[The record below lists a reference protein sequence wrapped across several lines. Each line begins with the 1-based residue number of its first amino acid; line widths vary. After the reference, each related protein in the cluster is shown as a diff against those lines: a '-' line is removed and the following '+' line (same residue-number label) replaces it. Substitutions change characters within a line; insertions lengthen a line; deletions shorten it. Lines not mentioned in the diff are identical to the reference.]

1 MNTEDNNDFYD
12 DELSRSLISNDFE
25 EDTPRKK
32 KKSKKP
38 LVICLIILLI
48 AAVAGG
54 IAWYMVQRHKPVEAT
69 EEFLTGMQNMDF
81 TTMENLLQ
89 SHDLSALD
97 DADIRDSAYTDFFT
111 TVNKKMTYKITKN
124 KFDIQNGTAKVTVHM
139 KYIDGTNI
147 YAATIQ
153 EYTRKVAVAAY
164 AGKEMTQDDIQ
175 EMLATLLAENASTA
189 DEKYSE
195 IDITY
200 PLIKIGNDWKIVS
213 LDDTTVKVMC
223 ANFKSVKDEISSQLT
238 DDTTTDSSSTDAEST
253 GSDSTQAT
261 GASIDITTDKFSV
274 RFKQFAI
281 SNDYGGNPCLMIYYD
296 YTNSGDS
303 QSSAF
308 VDFTLQASQNGES
321 LEGTYPE
328 ANDDAVD
335 NYMNTIDPGKTVTV
349 CQVFLLK
356 DTTSDVTASDC
367 RIWGKNSVLCVK
379 RFWTGV
385 SGGNQKW
392 FPDQPKRKKS
402 EVFHEKFST
411 LYPASD

>member
-1 MNTEDNNDFYD
+1 MNTDNNDFYD
-12 DELSRSLISNDFE
+12 DDLSRSLINNDFE
-25 EDTPRKK
+25 DNSPRRK

-38 LVICLIILLI
+38 LIICLIILLI
-48 AAVAGG
+48 AAAAGG
-54 IAWYMVQRHKPVEAT
+54 VAWYLNERHKPAEAT
-69 EEFLTGMQNMDF
+69 EKFLTGMQNMDF

-111 TVNKKMTYKITKN
+111 TINKKMTYKITKN
-124 KFDIQNGTAKVTVHM
+124 KFDIQNGTAQVTVHL

-164 AGKEMTQDDIQ
+164 AGKTMTQDDIQ
-175 EMLATLLAENASTA
+175 EMLASLLAENASTA
-189 DEKYSE
+189 DEKYSD

-200 PLIKIGNDWKIVS
+200 PLIKIGDEWKIVS

-223 ANFKSVKDEISSQLT
+223 ANFKNVKDEISSQLN
-238 DDTTTDSSSTDAEST
+238 DDSSDSSSTDST
-253 GSDSTQAT
+253 EASDTADSTQTT
-261 GASIDITTDKFSV
+261 GSSIDITTDKFSV
-274 RFKQFAI
+274 RFKQFAV
-281 SNDYGGNPCLMIYYD
+281 SKDYGGNPCLMIYYD
-296 YTNSGDS
+296 YTNSGES

-328 ANDDAVD
+328 ANDTAVD

-349 CQVFLLK
+349 CQVYLLK
-356 DTTSDVTASDC
+356 DTTSDVTLQ
-367 RIWGKNSVLCVK
+367 GKETLN
-379 RFWTGV
+379 V
-385 SGGNQKW
+385 SGGQTTSQVLKL
-392 FPDQPKRKKS
+392 Q
-402 EVFHEKFST
+402 
-411 LYPASD
+411 

>member
-1 MNTEDNNDFYD
+1 MNTDNNDFYD
-12 DELSRSLISNDFE
+12 DDLSRSLISNDFDD
-25 EDTPRKK
+25 DTPRRR

-38 LVICLIILLI
+38 LVICLIILII
-48 AAVAGG
+48 AAAAG
-54 IAWYMVQRHKPVEAT
+54 ATVWYLNARHKPVEAT
-69 EEFLTGMQNMDF
+69 EKFLTGMQNMDF

-111 TVNKKMTYKITKN
+111 TINKKMTYKITKN
-124 KFDIQNGTAKVTVHM
+124 KFDIQNGTAKVTVHL

-175 EMLATLLAENASTA
+175 EMLASLLAENASTA
-189 DEKYSE
+189 DEKYSD

-200 PLIKIGNDWKIVS
+200 PLIKIGNNWKIVS
-213 LDDTTVKVMC
+213 LDDITVKVMC
-223 ANFKSVKDEISSQLT
+223 ANFKNVKDEISSQLN
-238 DDTTTDSSSTDAEST
+238 DESTDSSSDASADSQT
-253 GSDSTQAT
+253 ASDADSTQT
-261 GASIDITTDKFSV
+261 GGSSIDITTDKFSV
-274 RFKQFAI
+274 RFKQFAV

-328 ANDDAVD
+328 ANDTAVD
-335 NYMNTIDPGKTVTV
+335 NYMTTIDPGKTVTV

-356 DTTSDVTASDC
+356 DTTSDVTLQ
-367 RIWGKNSVLCVK
+367 GKETLN
-379 RFWTGV
+379 V
-385 SGGNQKW
+385 SGGQTTSQVLKL
-392 FPDQPKRKKS
+392 Q
-402 EVFHEKFST
+402 
-411 LYPASD
+411 

>member
-1 MNTEDNNDFYD
+1 MNTDNNDFYD
-12 DELSRSLISNDFE
+12 DDLSRSLISNDFDD
-25 EDTPRKK
+25 DTPRRR

-38 LVICLIILLI
+38 LVICLIILII
-48 AAVAGG
+48 AAAAGAT
-54 IAWYMVQRHKPVEAT
+54 AWYLNARHKPVEAT
-69 EEFLTGMQNMDF
+69 EKFLTGMQNMDF

-111 TVNKKMTYKITKN
+111 TINKKMTYKITKN
-124 KFDIQNGTAKVTVHM
+124 KFDIQNGTAKVTVHL

-175 EMLATLLAENASTA
+175 EMLASLLAENASTA
-189 DEKYSE
+189 DEKYSD

-200 PLIKIGNDWKIVS
+200 PLIKIGNNWKIVS

-223 ANFKSVKDEISSQLT
+223 ANFKNVKDEISSQLN
-238 DDTTTDSSSTDAEST
+238 DESTDSSSDASADSQT
-253 GSDSTQAT
+253 ASDADSTQT
-261 GASIDITTDKFSV
+261 GGSSIDITTDKFSV
-274 RFKQFAI
+274 RFKQFAV

-328 ANDDAVD
+328 ANDTAVD
-335 NYMNTIDPGKTVTV
+335 NYMTTIDPGKTVTV

-356 DTTSDVTASDC
+356 DTTSDVTLQ
-367 RIWGKNSVLCVK
+367 GKETLN
-379 RFWTGV
+379 V
-385 SGGNQKW
+385 SGGQTTSQVLKL
-392 FPDQPKRKKS
+392 Q
-402 EVFHEKFST
+402 
-411 LYPASD
+411 

>member
-321 LEGTYPE
+321 LEGTYP
-328 ANDDAVD
+328 
-335 NYMNTIDPGKTVTV
+335 
-349 CQVFLLK
+349 
-356 DTTSDVTASDC
+356 
-367 RIWGKNSVLCVK
+367 
-379 RFWTGV
+379 
-385 SGGNQKW
+385 
-392 FPDQPKRKKS
+392 
-402 EVFHEKFST
+402 
-411 LYPASD
+411 

>member
-25 EDTPRKK
+25 EDTPRRK

-38 LVICLIILLI
+38 LMICLIILLI

-54 IAWYMVQRHKPVEAT
+54 TAWYMVQRHKPVTAT

-175 EMLATLLAENASTA
+175 EMLASLLAENASTA

-200 PLIKIGNDWKIVS
+200 PLIKIGNDWKIVA

-238 DDTTTDSSSTDAEST
+238 DDSTADSSGTDAEST
-253 GSDSTQAT
+253 GAASDSTQAT

-328 ANDDAVD
+328 ANDDSVD

-356 DTTSDVTASDC
+356 DTTSDVTLQ
-367 RIWGKNSVLCVK
+367 GKETLN
-379 RFWTGV
+379 V
-385 SGGNQKW
+385 SGGQTTSQVLKL
-392 FPDQPKRKKS
+392 K
-402 EVFHEKFST
+402 
-411 LYPASD
+411 

>member
-1 MNTEDNNDFYD
+1 MNTDNNDFYD
-12 DELSRSLISNDFE
+12 DDLSRSLINNDFE
-25 EDTPRKK
+25 DNSPRRK

-38 LVICLIILLI
+38 LIICLVILLI

-54 IAWYMVQRHKPVEAT
+54 VAWYLNERHKPVEAT
-69 EEFLTGMQNMDF
+69 EKFLTGMQNMDF

-147 YAATIQ
+147 YEATIQ
-153 EYTRKVAVAAY
+153 EYTRKVAVATY
-164 AGKEMTQDDIQ
+164 AGKTMSQDDIQ
-175 EMLATLLAENASTA
+175 EMLASLLAENASTA
-189 DEKYSE
+189 DEKYSD

-200 PLIKIGNDWKIVS
+200 PLIKIGDEWKIVS

-223 ANFKSVKDEISSQLT
+223 ANFKNVKDEISSQLN
-238 DDTTTDSSSTDAEST
+238 DDSSDSSSDASADST
-253 GSDSTQAT
+253 EPSDTSDSAQTA
-261 GASIDITTDKFSV
+261 GSSIDITTDKFSV
-274 RFKQFAI
+274 RFKQFAV
-281 SNDYGGNPCLMIYYD
+281 SKDYGGNPCLMIYYD

-328 ANDDAVD
+328 ANDTAVD

-356 DTTSDVTASDC
+356 DTTSDVTLQ
-367 RIWGKNSVLCVK
+367 GKETLN
-379 RFWTGV
+379 V
-385 SGGNQKW
+385 SGGQTTSQVLKL
-392 FPDQPKRKKS
+392 Q
-402 EVFHEKFST
+402 
-411 LYPASD
+411 

>member
-1 MNTEDNNDFYD
+1 MNTDNNNFYD
-12 DELSRSLISNDFE
+12 DDLSRSLISNDFDD
-25 EDTPRKK
+25 DTPRRR

-38 LVICLIILLI
+38 LVICLIILII
-48 AAVAGG
+48 AAAAGAT
-54 IAWYMVQRHKPVEAT
+54 AWYLNARHKPVEAT
-69 EEFLTGMQNMDF
+69 EKFLTGMQNMDF

-111 TVNKKMTYKITKN
+111 TINKKMTYKITKN
-124 KFDIQNGTAKVTVHM
+124 KFDIQNGTAKVTVHL

-175 EMLATLLAENASTA
+175 EMLASLLAENASTA
-189 DEKYSE
+189 DEKYSD

-200 PLIKIGNDWKIVS
+200 PLIKIGNNWKIVS

-223 ANFKSVKDEISSQLT
+223 ANFKNVKDEISSQLN
-238 DDTTTDSSSTDAEST
+238 DESTDSSSDASADSQT
-253 GSDSTQAT
+253 ASDADSTQT
-261 GASIDITTDKFSV
+261 GGSSIDITTDKFSV
-274 RFKQFAI
+274 RFKQFAV

-328 ANDDAVD
+328 ANDTAVD
-335 NYMNTIDPGKTVTV
+335 NYMTTIDPGKTVTV

-356 DTTSDVTASDC
+356 DTTSDVTLQ
-367 RIWGKNSVLCVK
+367 GKETLN
-379 RFWTGV
+379 V
-385 SGGNQKW
+385 SGGQTTSQVLKL
-392 FPDQPKRKKS
+392 Q
-402 EVFHEKFST
+402 
-411 LYPASD
+411 

>member
-1 MNTEDNNDFYD
+1 MNTDNNDFYD
-12 DELSRSLISNDFE
+12 DDLSRSLISNDFDD
-25 EDTPRKK
+25 DTPRRR

-38 LVICLIILLI
+38 LVICLIILII
-48 AAVAGG
+48 AAAAGAT
-54 IAWYMVQRHKPVEAT
+54 AWYLNARHKPVEAT
-69 EEFLTGMQNMDF
+69 EKFLTGMQNMDF

-97 DADIRDSAYTDFFT
+97 NADIRDSAYTDFFT
-111 TVNKKMTYKITKN
+111 TINKKMTYKITKN
-124 KFDIQNGTAKVTVHM
+124 KFDIQNGTAKVTVHL

-164 AGKEMTQDDIQ
+164 AGREMTQDDIQ
-175 EMLATLLAENASTA
+175 EMLASLLAENASTA
-189 DEKYSE
+189 DEKYSD

-200 PLIKIGNDWKIVS
+200 PLIKIGNNWKIVS

-223 ANFKSVKDEISSQLT
+223 ANFKNVKDEISSQLN
-238 DDTTTDSSSTDAEST
+238 DESTDSSSDASADSQT
-253 GSDSTQAT
+253 ASDADSTQT
-261 GASIDITTDKFSV
+261 GGSSIDITTDKFSV
-274 RFKQFAI
+274 RFKQFAV

-328 ANDDAVD
+328 ANDTAVD
-335 NYMNTIDPGKTVTV
+335 NYMTTIDPGKTVTV

-356 DTTSDVTASDC
+356 DTTSDVTLQ
-367 RIWGKNSVLCVK
+367 GKETLN
-379 RFWTGV
+379 V
-385 SGGNQKW
+385 SGGQTTSQVLKL
-392 FPDQPKRKKS
+392 Q
-402 EVFHEKFST
+402 
-411 LYPASD
+411 

>member
-25 EDTPRKK
+25 DDAPRRK

-38 LVICLIILLI
+38 LVICLVILLI

-54 IAWYMVQRHKPVEAT
+54 IAWYMVQRHKPVETT

-97 DADIRDSAYTDFFT
+97 DADIRNSAYTDFFT

-164 AGKEMTQDDIQ
+164 AGQEMTQDDIQ
-175 EMLATLLAENASTA
+175 EMLASLLAENASTA

-200 PLIKIGNDWKIVS
+200 PLIKIGDDWKIVS
-213 LDDTTVKVMC
+213 LDDTTIKVMC

-238 DDTTTDSSSTDAEST
+238 DDSTDNSSDTAADASGTSDQGADSSQDTSS
-253 GSDSTQAT
+253 
-261 GASIDITTDKFSV
+261 SIDVTTDKFSV

-328 ANDDAVD
+328 SNDDAVD

-356 DTTSDVTASDC
+356 DTTSDVTLQ
-367 RIWGKNSVLCVK
+367 GKETLN
-379 RFWTGV
+379 V
-385 SGGNQKW
+385 SGGQTTSQVLKL
-392 FPDQPKRKKS
+392 K
-402 EVFHEKFST
+402 
-411 LYPASD
+411 

>member
-1 MNTEDNNDFYD
+1 MNTDNNDFYD
-12 DELSRSLISNDFE
+12 DDLSRSLINNDFE
-25 EDTPRKK
+25 DNSPRRK

-38 LVICLIILLI
+38 LIICLVILLI

-54 IAWYMVQRHKPVEAT
+54 VAWYLNERHKPVEAT
-69 EEFLTGMQNMDF
+69 EKFLTGMQNMDF

-153 EYTRKVAVAAY
+153 EYTRKVAVATY
-164 AGKEMTQDDIQ
+164 AGKTMSQDDIQ
-175 EMLATLLAENASTA
+175 EMLASLLAENASTA
-189 DEKYSE
+189 DEKYSD

-200 PLIKIGNDWKIVS
+200 PLIKIGDEWKIVS

-223 ANFKSVKDEISSQLT
+223 ANFKNVKDEISSQLN
-238 DDTTTDSSSTDAEST
+238 DDSSDSSSDASADST
-253 GSDSTQAT
+253 EPSDTSDSAQTA
-261 GASIDITTDKFSV
+261 GSSIDITTDKFSV
-274 RFKQFAI
+274 RFKQFAV
-281 SNDYGGNPCLMIYYD
+281 SKDYGGNPCLMIYYD

-328 ANDDAVD
+328 ANDTAVD
-335 NYMNTIDPGKTVTV
+335 NYMNTIDPGKKVTV

-356 DTTSDVTASDC
+356 DTTSDVTLQ
-367 RIWGKNSVLCVK
+367 GKETLN
-379 RFWTGV
+379 V
-385 SGGNQKW
+385 SGGQTTSQVLKL
-392 FPDQPKRKKS
+392 Q
-402 EVFHEKFST
+402 
-411 LYPASD
+411 

>member
-1 MNTEDNNDFYD
+1 MNTDNNDFYD
-12 DELSRSLISNDFE
+12 DDLSRSLINNDFE
-25 EDTPRKK
+25 DNSPSRK

-38 LVICLIILLI
+38 LIICLIILLI
-48 AAVAGG
+48 AAAAGG
-54 IAWYMVQRHKPVEAT
+54 VAWYLNERHKPAEAT
-69 EEFLTGMQNMDF
+69 EKFLTGMQNMDF

-111 TVNKKMTYKITKN
+111 TINKKMTYKITKN
-124 KFDIQNGTAKVTVHM
+124 KFDIQNGTAQVTVHL

-164 AGKEMTQDDIQ
+164 AGKTMTQDDIQ
-175 EMLATLLAENASTA
+175 EMLASLLAENASTA
-189 DEKYSE
+189 DEKYSD

-200 PLIKIGNDWKIVS
+200 PLIKIGDEWKIVS

-223 ANFKSVKDEISSQLT
+223 ANFKNVKDEISSQLN
-238 DDTTTDSSSTDAEST
+238 DDSSDSSSTDST
-253 GSDSTQAT
+253 EASDTADSTQST
-261 GASIDITTDKFSV
+261 GPSIDITTDKFSV
-274 RFKQFAI
+274 RFKQFAV
-281 SNDYGGNPCLMIYYD
+281 SKDYGGNPCLMIYYD
-296 YTNSGDS
+296 YTNSGES

-328 ANDDAVD
+328 ANDTAVD

-349 CQVFLLK
+349 CQVYLLK
-356 DTTSDVTASDC
+356 DTTSDVTLQ
-367 RIWGKNSVLCVK
+367 GKETLN
-379 RFWTGV
+379 V
-385 SGGNQKW
+385 SGGQTTSQVLKL
-392 FPDQPKRKKS
+392 Q
-402 EVFHEKFST
+402 
-411 LYPASD
+411 

>member
-1 MNTEDNNDFYD
+1 MNTDNNDFYD
-12 DELSRSLISNDFE
+12 DDLSRSLINNDFE
-25 EDTPRKK
+25 DNSPRRK

-38 LVICLIILLI
+38 LIICLVILLI

-54 IAWYMVQRHKPVEAT
+54 VAWYLNERHKPVEAT
-69 EEFLTGMQNMDF
+69 EKFLTGMQNMDF

-153 EYTRKVAVAAY
+153 EYTRKVAVATY
-164 AGKEMTQDDIQ
+164 AGKTMSQDDIQ
-175 EMLATLLAENASTA
+175 EMLASLLAENASTA
-189 DEKYSE
+189 DEKYSD

-200 PLIKIGNDWKIVS
+200 PLIKIGDEWKIVS

-223 ANFKSVKDEISSQLT
+223 ANFKNVKDEISSQLN
-238 DDTTTDSSSTDAEST
+238 DDSSDSNSDASADSTEPSDT
-253 GSDSTQAT
+253 SDSAQTA
-261 GASIDITTDKFSV
+261 GSSIDITTDKFSV
-274 RFKQFAI
+274 RFKQFAV
-281 SNDYGGNPCLMIYYD
+281 SKDYGGNPCLMIYYD

-328 ANDDAVD
+328 ANDTAVD

-356 DTTSDVTASDC
+356 DTTSDVTLQ
-367 RIWGKNSVLCVK
+367 GKETLN
-379 RFWTGV
+379 V
-385 SGGNQKW
+385 SGGQTTSQVLKL
-392 FPDQPKRKKS
+392 Q
-402 EVFHEKFST
+402 
-411 LYPASD
+411 

>member
-1 MNTEDNNDFYD
+1 MNTDNNDFYD
-12 DELSRSLISNDFE
+12 DDLSRSLISNDFDD
-25 EDTPRKK
+25 DTPRRR

-38 LVICLIILLI
+38 LVICLIILII
-48 AAVAGG
+48 AAAAG
-54 IAWYMVQRHKPVEAT
+54 ATTWYLNARHKPVEAT
-69 EEFLTGMQNMDF
+69 EKFLTGMQNMDF

-111 TVNKKMTYKITKN
+111 TINKKMTYKITKN
-124 KFDIQNGTAKVTVHM
+124 KFDIQNGTAKVTVHL

-175 EMLATLLAENASTA
+175 EMLASLLAENASTA
-189 DEKYSE
+189 DEKYSD

-200 PLIKIGNDWKIVS
+200 PLIKIGNNWKIVS

-223 ANFKSVKDEISSQLT
+223 ANFKNVKDEISSQLN
-238 DDTTTDSSSTDAEST
+238 DESTDSSSDASADSQT
-253 GSDSTQAT
+253 ASDADSTQT
-261 GASIDITTDKFSV
+261 GGSSIDITTDKFSV
-274 RFKQFAI
+274 RFKQFAV

-328 ANDDAVD
+328 ANDTAVD
-335 NYMNTIDPGKTVTV
+335 NYMTTIDPGKTVTV

-356 DTTSDVTASDC
+356 DTTSDVTLQ
-367 RIWGKNSVLCVK
+367 GKETLN
-379 RFWTGV
+379 V
-385 SGGNQKW
+385 SGGQTTSQVLKL
-392 FPDQPKRKKS
+392 Q
-402 EVFHEKFST
+402 
-411 LYPASD
+411 

>member
-1 MNTEDNNDFYD
+1 MNTDNNDFYD
-12 DELSRSLISNDFE
+12 DDLSRSLINNDFE
-25 EDTPRKK
+25 DNSPRRK

-38 LVICLIILLI
+38 LIICLVILLI

-54 IAWYMVQRHKPVEAT
+54 VAWYLNERHKPVEAT
-69 EEFLTGMQNMDF
+69 EKFLTGMQNMDF

-111 TVNKKMTYKITKN
+111 TINKKMTYKITKN

-164 AGKEMTQDDIQ
+164 AGKTMTQDDIQ
-175 EMLATLLAENASTA
+175 EMLASLLTENASTA
-189 DEKYSE
+189 DEKYSD

-200 PLIKIGNDWKIVS
+200 PLIKIGDEWKIVS

-223 ANFKSVKDEISSQLT
+223 ANFKNVKDEISSQLN
-238 DDTTTDSSSTDAEST
+238 DDSSDSSSDASADST
-253 GSDSTQAT
+253 EPSDTSDSAQTA
-261 GASIDITTDKFSV
+261 GSSIDITTDKFSV
-274 RFKQFAI
+274 RFKQFAV
-281 SNDYGGNPCLMIYYD
+281 SKDYGGNSCLMIYYD

-328 ANDDAVD
+328 ANDTAVD

-356 DTTSDVTASDC
+356 DTTSDVTLQ
-367 RIWGKNSVLCVK
+367 GQETLN
-379 RFWTGV
+379 V
-385 SGGNQKW
+385 SGGQTTSQVLKL
-392 FPDQPKRKKS
+392 Q
-402 EVFHEKFST
+402 
-411 LYPASD
+411 

>member
-1 MNTEDNNDFYD
+1 MNTDNNDFYD
-12 DELSRSLISNDFE
+12 DDLSRSLINNDFE
-25 EDTPRKK
+25 DNSPRRK

-38 LVICLIILLI
+38 LIICLVILLI

-54 IAWYMVQRHKPVEAT
+54 VAWYLNERHKPVEAT

-124 KFDIQNGTAKVTVHM
+124 KFDIQNGTAKITVHM

-153 EYTRKVAVAAY
+153 EYTRKVAVATY
-164 AGKEMTQDDIQ
+164 AGMTMTQDDIQ
-175 EMLATLLAENASTA
+175 EMLASLLAENASTA
-189 DEKYSE
+189 DEKYSD

-200 PLIKIGNDWKIVS
+200 PLIKIGDEWKIVS

-223 ANFKSVKDEISSQLT
+223 ANFKNVKDEISSQLNN
-238 DDTTTDSSSTDAEST
+238 DSSDSSSDASA
-253 GSDSTQAT
+253 DSTESSDTADSAQTA
-261 GASIDITTDKFSV
+261 GSSIDITTDKFSV
-274 RFKQFAI
+274 RFKQFAV
-281 SNDYGGNPCLMIYYD
+281 SKDYGGNPCLMIYYD
-296 YTNSGDS
+296 YTNSGES

-328 ANDDAVD
+328 ANDTAVD

-356 DTTSDVTASDC
+356 DTTSDVTLQ
-367 RIWGKNSVLCVK
+367 GKETLN
-379 RFWTGV
+379 V
-385 SGGNQKW
+385 SGGQTTSQVLKL
-392 FPDQPKRKKS
+392 Q
-402 EVFHEKFST
+402 
-411 LYPASD
+411 

>member
-1 MNTEDNNDFYD
+1 MNTDNNDFYD
-12 DELSRSLISNDFE
+12 DDLSRSLINNDFE
-25 EDTPRKK
+25 DNSPRRKR
-32 KKSKKP
+32 KSKKP
-38 LVICLIILLI
+38 LIICLVILLI

-54 IAWYMVQRHKPVEAT
+54 VAWYLNERHKPVKAT
-69 EEFLTGMQNMDF
+69 EKFLTGMQNMDF

-153 EYTRKVAVAAY
+153 EYTRKVAVATY
-164 AGKEMTQDDIQ
+164 AGKTMSQDDIQ
-175 EMLATLLAENASTA
+175 EMLASLLAENASTA
-189 DEKYSE
+189 DEKYSD

-200 PLIKIGNDWKIVS
+200 PLIKIGDEWKIVS

-223 ANFKSVKDEISSQLT
+223 ANFKNVKDEISSQLN
-238 DDTTTDSSSTDAEST
+238 DDSSDSSSDASTDST
-253 GSDSTQAT
+253 EPSDTSDSAQTA
-261 GASIDITTDKFSV
+261 GSSIDITTDKFSV
-274 RFKQFAI
+274 RFKQFAV
-281 SNDYGGNPCLMIYYD
+281 SKDYGGNPCLMIYYD

-303 QSSAF
+303 QSSSF

-328 ANDDAVD
+328 ANDTAVD

-356 DTTSDVTASDC
+356 DTTSDVTLQ
-367 RIWGKNSVLCVK
+367 GKETLN
-379 RFWTGV
+379 V
-385 SGGNQKW
+385 SGGQTTSQVLKL
-392 FPDQPKRKKS
+392 Q
-402 EVFHEKFST
+402 
-411 LYPASD
+411 

>member
-1 MNTEDNNDFYD
+1 MNTDNNDFYD
-12 DELSRSLISNDFE
+12 DDLSRSLINNDFE
-25 EDTPRKK
+25 DNSPRRK

-38 LVICLIILLI
+38 LIICLIILLI
-48 AAVAGG
+48 AATAGG
-54 IAWYMVQRHKPVEAT
+54 VAWYLNERHKPVEAT
-69 EEFLTGMQNMDF
+69 EKFLTGMQNMDF

-111 TVNKKMTYKITKN
+111 TINKKMTYKITKN
-124 KFDIQNGTAKVTVHM
+124 KFDIQNGTANVTVHM

-164 AGKEMTQDDIQ
+164 AGKTMTQDDIQ
-175 EMLATLLAENASTA
+175 EMLASLLTENASTA
-189 DEKYSE
+189 DEKYSD

-200 PLIKIGNDWKIVS
+200 PLIKIGDEWKIVS

-223 ANFKSVKDEISSQLT
+223 ANFKNVKDEISSQLN
-238 DDTTTDSSSTDAEST
+238 DDSSDSSSDASADST
-253 GSDSTQAT
+253 EPSDTSDSAQTA
-261 GASIDITTDKFSV
+261 GSSIDITTDKFSV
-274 RFKQFAI
+274 RFKQFAV
-281 SNDYGGNPCLMIYYD
+281 SKDYGGNSCLMIYYD

-328 ANDDAVD
+328 ANDTAVY

-356 DTTSDVTASDC
+356 DTTSDVTLQ
-367 RIWGKNSVLCVK
+367 GKETLN
-379 RFWTGV
+379 V
-385 SGGNQKW
+385 SGGQTTSQVLKL
-392 FPDQPKRKKS
+392 Q
-402 EVFHEKFST
+402 
-411 LYPASD
+411 

>member
-25 EDTPRKK
+25 GDTPHRK

-48 AAVAGG
+48 AAAAGG
-54 IAWYMVQRHKPVEAT
+54 TAWYMMQRHKPVEAT
-69 EEFLTGMQNMDF
+69 EKFLTGMQNMDF

-124 KFDIQNGTAKVTVHM
+124 KFDIQNGTARITVHM

-175 EMLATLLAENASTA
+175 EMLAALLAENASTA

-200 PLIKIGNDWKIVS
+200 PLIKIGSDWKIVS
-213 LDDTTVKVMC
+213 LDDTT
-223 ANFKSVKDEISSQLT
+223 
-238 DDTTTDSSSTDAEST
+238 DSSSAAAEDSST
-253 GSDSTQAT
+253 PGSTASAEGTS
-261 GASIDITTDKFSV
+261 ASIDITTDKFSV

-281 SNDYGGNPCLMIYYD
+281 SKDYGGNPCLMIYYD

-308 VDFTLQASQNGES
+308 VDFTLQASQNGEV

-328 ANDDAVD
+328 ASDDAVD
-335 NYMNTIDPGKTVTV
+335 NYMSTIDPGKTVTV

-356 DTTSDVTASDC
+356 DTTSDVTLQ
-367 RIWGKNSVLCVK
+367 GKETLN
-379 RFWTGV
+379 V
-385 SGGNQKW
+385 SGGQTTSQILKL
-392 FPDQPKRKKS
+392 K
-402 EVFHEKFST
+402 
-411 LYPASD
+411 

>member
-1 MNTEDNNDFYD
+1 MNTDNNDFYD
-12 DELSRSLISNDFE
+12 DDLSRSLINNDFE
-25 EDTPRKK
+25 DNSPRRK

-38 LVICLIILLI
+38 LIICLVILLI

-54 IAWYMVQRHKPVEAT
+54 VAWYLNESHKPVEAT
-69 EEFLTGMQNMDF
+69 EKFLTGMQNMDF

-111 TVNKKMTYKITKN
+111 TINKKMTYKITKN
-124 KFDIQNGTAKVTVHM
+124 KFDIQNGTAQVTVHL

-164 AGKEMTQDDIQ
+164 AGKTMTQDDIQ
-175 EMLATLLAENASTA
+175 EMLASLLTENASTA
-189 DEKYSE
+189 DEKYSD

-200 PLIKIGNDWKIVS
+200 PLIKIGDEWKIVS

-223 ANFKSVKDEISSQLT
+223 ANFKNVKDEISSQLN
-238 DDTTTDSSSTDAEST
+238 DDSSDSSSDASADST
-253 GSDSTQAT
+253 EPSDTSDSAQTA
-261 GASIDITTDKFSV
+261 GSSIDITTDKFSV
-274 RFKQFAI
+274 RFKQFAV
-281 SNDYGGNPCLMIYYD
+281 SKDYGGNSCLMIYYD

-328 ANDDAVD
+328 ANDTAVD

-356 DTTSDVTASDC
+356 DTTSDVTLQ
-367 RIWGKNSVLCVK
+367 GKETLN
-379 RFWTGV
+379 V
-385 SGGNQKW
+385 SGGQTTSQVLKL
-392 FPDQPKRKKS
+392 Q
-402 EVFHEKFST
+402 
-411 LYPASD
+411 

>member
-25 EDTPRKK
+25 DDAPRKK

-38 LVICLIILLI
+38 LVICLVILLI
-48 AAVAGG
+48 AAIAGG
-54 IAWYMVQRHKPVEAT
+54 IAWYMVQRHKPVETT

-97 DADIRDSAYTDFFT
+97 DADIRNSAYTDFFT

-164 AGKEMTQDDIQ
+164 AGQEMTQDDIQ
-175 EMLATLLAENASTA
+175 EMLASLLAENASTA

-200 PLIKIGNDWKIVS
+200 PLIKIGDDWKIVS

-238 DDTTTDSSSTDAEST
+238 DDSTDSSSDTAADASGT
-253 GSDSTQAT
+253 SDQ
-261 GASIDITTDKFSV
+261 GADSSQDTSSSIDITTDKFSV

-328 ANDDAVD
+328 SNDDAVD

-356 DTTSDVTASDC
+356 DTTRDVTLQ
-367 RIWGKNSVLCVK
+367 GKETLN
-379 RFWTGV
+379 V
-385 SGGNQKW
+385 SGGQTTSQVLKL
-392 FPDQPKRKKS
+392 K
-402 EVFHEKFST
+402 
-411 LYPASD
+411 

>member
-1 MNTEDNNDFYD
+1 MNTDNNDFYD
-12 DELSRSLISNDFE
+12 DDLSRSLINNDFE
-25 EDTPRKK
+25 DNSPRRK

-38 LVICLIILLI
+38 LIICLVILLI

-54 IAWYMVQRHKPVEAT
+54 VAWYLNERHKPVEAT
-69 EEFLTGMQNMDF
+69 EKFLTGMQNMDF

-111 TVNKKMTYKITKN
+111 TINKKMTYKITKN
-124 KFDIQNGTAKVTVHM
+124 KFDIQNGTAQVTVHL

-164 AGKEMTQDDIQ
+164 AGKTMTQDDIQ
-175 EMLATLLAENASTA
+175 EMLASLLTENASTA
-189 DEKYSE
+189 DEKYSD

-200 PLIKIGNDWKIVS
+200 PLIKIGDEWKIVS

-223 ANFKSVKDEISSQLT
+223 ANFKNVKDEISSQLN
-238 DDTTTDSSSTDAEST
+238 DDSSDSSSDASADST
-253 GSDSTQAT
+253 EPSDTSDSAQTA
-261 GASIDITTDKFSV
+261 GSSIDITTDKFSV
-274 RFKQFAI
+274 RFKQFAV
-281 SNDYGGNPCLMIYYD
+281 SKDYGGNSCLMIYYD

-356 DTTSDVTASDC
+356 DTTSDVTLQ
-367 RIWGKNSVLCVK
+367 GKETLN
-379 RFWTGV
+379 V
-385 SGGNQKW
+385 SGGQTTSQILKL
-392 FPDQPKRKKS
+392 K
-402 EVFHEKFST
+402 
-411 LYPASD
+411 

>member
-1 MNTEDNNDFYD
+1 MNTDNNDFYD
-12 DELSRSLISNDFE
+12 DDLSRSLINNDFE
-25 EDTPRKK
+25 DNSPRRK

-38 LVICLIILLI
+38 LIICLIILLI
-48 AAVAGG
+48 AAAAGG
-54 IAWYMVQRHKPVEAT
+54 VAWYLNERHKPAEAT
-69 EEFLTGMQNMDF
+69 ANFLTGMQNMDF

-111 TVNKKMTYKITKN
+111 TINKKMTYKITKN
-124 KFDIQNGTAKVTVHM
+124 KFDIQNGTAQVTVHL

-164 AGKEMTQDDIQ
+164 AGKTMTQDDIQ
-175 EMLATLLAENASTA
+175 EMLASLLAENASTA
-189 DEKYSE
+189 DEKYSD

-200 PLIKIGNDWKIVS
+200 PLIKIGDEWKIVS

-223 ANFKSVKDEISSQLT
+223 ANFKNVKDEISSQLN
-238 DDTTTDSSSTDAEST
+238 DDSSDASTDSTESSDTA
-253 GSDSTQAT
+253 DSTQTT
-261 GASIDITTDKFSV
+261 GSSIDITTDKFSV
-274 RFKQFAI
+274 RFKQFAV
-281 SNDYGGNPCLMIYYD
+281 SKDYGGNSCLMIYYD

-328 ANDDAVD
+328 ANDTAVD

-356 DTTSDVTASDC
+356 DTTSDVTLQ
-367 RIWGKNSVLCVK
+367 GKETLN
-379 RFWTGV
+379 V
-385 SGGNQKW
+385 SGGQTTSQVLKL
-392 FPDQPKRKKS
+392 Q
-402 EVFHEKFST
+402 
-411 LYPASD
+411 

>member
-1 MNTEDNNDFYD
+1 MNTDNNDFYD
-12 DELSRSLISNDFE
+12 DDLSRSLINNDFE
-25 EDTPRKK
+25 DTSPRRK

-38 LVICLIILLI
+38 LIICLVILLI

-54 IAWYMVQRHKPVEAT
+54 VAWYLNERHKPVEAT
-69 EEFLTGMQNMDF
+69 EKFLTGMQNMDF

-111 TVNKKMTYKITKN
+111 TINKKMTYKITKN

-164 AGKEMTQDDIQ
+164 AGKTMTQDDIQ
-175 EMLATLLAENASTA
+175 EMLASLLTENASTA
-189 DEKYSE
+189 DEKYSD

-200 PLIKIGNDWKIVS
+200 PLIKIGDEWKIVS

-223 ANFKSVKDEISSQLT
+223 ANFKNVKDEISSQLN
-238 DDTTTDSSSTDAEST
+238 DDSSDSSSDASADST
-253 GSDSTQAT
+253 EPSDTSDSAQTA
-261 GASIDITTDKFSV
+261 GSSIDITTDKFSV
-274 RFKQFAI
+274 RFKQFAV
-281 SNDYGGNPCLMIYYD
+281 SKDYGGNSCLMIYYD

-328 ANDDAVD
+328 ANDTAVD

-356 DTTSDVTASDC
+356 DTTSDVTLQ
-367 RIWGKNSVLCVK
+367 GKETLN
-379 RFWTGV
+379 V
-385 SGGNQKW
+385 SGGQTTSQVLKL
-392 FPDQPKRKKS
+392 Q
-402 EVFHEKFST
+402 
-411 LYPASD
+411 

>member
-1 MNTEDNNDFYD
+1 MNTDNNDFYD
-12 DELSRSLISNDFE
+12 DDLSRSLINNDFE
-25 EDTPRKK
+25 DNSPRRK

-38 LVICLIILLI
+38 LIICLVILLI

-54 IAWYMVQRHKPVEAT
+54 VAWYLNERHKPVEAT
-69 EEFLTGMQNMDF
+69 EKFLTGMQNMDF

-124 KFDIQNGTAKVTVHM
+124 KFDIQNGTAKITVHM

-153 EYTRKVAVAAY
+153 EYTRKVAVATY
-164 AGKEMTQDDIQ
+164 AGKTMTQDDIQ
-175 EMLATLLAENASTA
+175 EMLASLLAENASTA
-189 DEKYSE
+189 DEKYSD

-200 PLIKIGNDWKIVS
+200 PLIKIGDEWKIVS

-223 ANFKSVKDEISSQLT
+223 ANFKNVKDEISSQLNN
-238 DDTTTDSSSTDAEST
+238 DSSDSSSDASA
-253 GSDSTQAT
+253 DSTESSDTADSAQTA
-261 GASIDITTDKFSV
+261 GSSIDITTDKFSV
-274 RFKQFAI
+274 RFKQFAV
-281 SNDYGGNPCLMIYYD
+281 SKDYGGNPCLMIYYD
-296 YTNSGDS
+296 YTNSGES

-328 ANDDAVD
+328 ANDTAVD

-356 DTTSDVTASDC
+356 DTTSDVTLQ
-367 RIWGKNSVLCVK
+367 GKETLN
-379 RFWTGV
+379 V
-385 SGGNQKW
+385 SGGQTTSQVLKL
-392 FPDQPKRKKS
+392 Q
-402 EVFHEKFST
+402 
-411 LYPASD
+411 

>member
-1 MNTEDNNDFYD
+1 MNTDNNDFYD
-12 DELSRSLISNDFE
+12 DDLSRSLINNDFE
-25 EDTPRKK
+25 DNSPRRK

-38 LVICLIILLI
+38 LIICLVILLI

-54 IAWYMVQRHKPVEAT
+54 VAWYLNERHKPVEAT
-69 EEFLTGMQNMDF
+69 EKFLTGMQNMDF

-111 TVNKKMTYKITKN
+111 TINKKMTYKITKN

-164 AGKEMTQDDIQ
+164 AGKTMTQDDIQ
-175 EMLATLLAENASTA
+175 EMLASLLAENASTA
-189 DEKYSE
+189 DEKYSD

-200 PLIKIGNDWKIVS
+200 PLIKIGDEWKIVS

-223 ANFKSVKDEISSQLT
+223 ANFKNVKDEISSQLN
-238 DDTTTDSSSTDAEST
+238 DDSSDSSSDASTDST
-253 GSDSTQAT
+253 EPSDTSDSAQTA
-261 GASIDITTDKFSV
+261 GSSIDITTDKFSV
-274 RFKQFAI
+274 RFKQFAV
-281 SNDYGGNPCLMIYYD
+281 SKDYGGNPCLMIYYD

-328 ANDDAVD
+328 ANDTAVD

-356 DTTSDVTASDC
+356 DTTSDVTLQ
-367 RIWGKNSVLCVK
+367 GKETLN
-379 RFWTGV
+379 V
-385 SGGNQKW
+385 SGGQTTSQVLKL
-392 FPDQPKRKKS
+392 Q
-402 EVFHEKFST
+402 
-411 LYPASD
+411 

>member
-1 MNTEDNNDFYD
+1 
-12 DELSRSLISNDFE
+12 
-25 EDTPRKK
+25 
-32 KKSKKP
+32 
-38 LVICLIILLI
+38 
-48 AAVAGG
+48 
-54 IAWYMVQRHKPVEAT
+54 
-69 EEFLTGMQNMDF
+69 
-81 TTMENLLQ
+81 
-89 SHDLSALD
+89 
-97 DADIRDSAYTDFFT
+97 
-111 TVNKKMTYKITKN
+111 MTYKITKN
-124 KFDIQNGTAKVTVHM
+124 KFDIQNGTARITVHM

-175 EMLATLLAENASTA
+175 EMLAALLAENASTA

-200 PLIKIGNDWKIVS
+200 PLIKIGSDWKIVS

-238 DDTTTDSSSTDAEST
+238 DDSTDSSSAAAEDSST
-253 GSDSTQAT
+253 PGNTASAEGTS
-261 GASIDITTDKFSV
+261 ASIDITTDKFSV

-281 SNDYGGNPCLMIYYD
+281 SKDYGGNPCLMIYYD

-308 VDFTLQASQNGES
+308 VDFTLQASQNGEV

-328 ANDDAVD
+328 ASDDAVD
-335 NYMNTIDPGKTVTV
+335 NYMSTIDPGKTVTV

-356 DTTSDVTASDC
+356 DTTSDVTLQ
-367 RIWGKNSVLCVK
+367 GKETLN
-379 RFWTGV
+379 V
-385 SGGNQKW
+385 SGGQTTSQVLKL
-392 FPDQPKRKKS
+392 K
-402 EVFHEKFST
+402 
-411 LYPASD
+411 

>member
-1 MNTEDNNDFYD
+1 MNTDNNDFYD
-12 DELSRSLISNDFE
+12 DDLSRSLINNDFE
-25 EDTPRKK
+25 DNSPRRK

-38 LVICLIILLI
+38 LIICLVILLI

-54 IAWYMVQRHKPVEAT
+54 VAWYLNERHKPVEAT
-69 EEFLTGMQNMDF
+69 EKFLTGMQNMDF

-153 EYTRKVAVAAY
+153 EYTRKVAVATY
-164 AGKEMTQDDIQ
+164 AGKTMTQDDIQ
-175 EMLATLLAENASTA
+175 EMLASLLAENASTA
-189 DEKYSE
+189 DEKYSD

-200 PLIKIGNDWKIVS
+200 PLIKIGDEWKIVS

-223 ANFKSVKDEISSQLT
+223 ANFKNVKDEISSQLNN
-238 DDTTTDSSSTDAEST
+238 DSSDSSSDASA
-253 GSDSTQAT
+253 DSTESSDTADSAQTA
-261 GASIDITTDKFSV
+261 GSSIDITTDKFSV
-274 RFKQFAI
+274 RFKQFAV
-281 SNDYGGNPCLMIYYD
+281 SKDYGGNPCLMIYYD
-296 YTNSGDS
+296 YTNSGES

-328 ANDDAVD
+328 ANDTAVD

-349 CQVFLLK
+349 CQVYLLK
-356 DTTSDVTASDC
+356 DTTSDVTLQ
-367 RIWGKNSVLCVK
+367 GKETLN
-379 RFWTGV
+379 V
-385 SGGNQKW
+385 SGGQTTSQVLKL
-392 FPDQPKRKKS
+392 Q
-402 EVFHEKFST
+402 
-411 LYPASD
+411 

>member
-25 EDTPRKK
+25 DDTPHRK

-48 AAVAGG
+48 AAAAGG
-54 IAWYMVQRHKPVEAT
+54 TAWYMMQRHKPVEAT

-164 AGKEMTQDDIQ
+164 AGKTMTQDDIQ
-175 EMLATLLAENASTA
+175 EMLASLLTENASTA
-189 DEKYSE
+189 DEKYSD

-200 PLIKIGNDWKIVS
+200 PLIKIGDEWKIVS

-223 ANFKSVKDEISSQLT
+223 ANFKNVKDEISSQLN
-238 DDTTTDSSSTDAEST
+238 DDSSDSSSDASADST
-253 GSDSTQAT
+253 EPSDTSDSAQTA
-261 GASIDITTDKFSV
+261 GSSIDITTDKFSV
-274 RFKQFAI
+274 RFKQFAV
-281 SNDYGGNPCLMIYYD
+281 SKDYGGNSCLMIYYD

-328 ANDDAVD
+328 ANDTAVD

-356 DTTSDVTASDC
+356 DTTSDVTLQ
-367 RIWGKNSVLCVK
+367 GKETLN
-379 RFWTGV
+379 V
-385 SGGNQKW
+385 SGGQTTSQVLKL
-392 FPDQPKRKKS
+392 Q
-402 EVFHEKFST
+402 
-411 LYPASD
+411 

>member
-1 MNTEDNNDFYD
+1 MNTDNNDFYD
-12 DELSRSLISNDFE
+12 DDLSRSLINNDFE
-25 EDTPRKK
+25 DNSPRRK

-38 LVICLIILLI
+38 LIICLVILLI

-54 IAWYMVQRHKPVEAT
+54 VAWYLNERHKPVEAT
-69 EEFLTGMQNMDF
+69 EKFLTGMQNMDF

-153 EYTRKVAVAAY
+153 EYTRKVAVATY
-164 AGKEMTQDDIQ
+164 AGKTMSQDDIQ
-175 EMLATLLAENASTA
+175 EMLASLLAENASTA
-189 DEKYSE
+189 DEKYSD

-200 PLIKIGNDWKIVS
+200 PLIKIGDEWKIVS

-223 ANFKSVKDEISSQLT
+223 ANFKNVKDEISSQLN
-238 DDTTTDSSSTDAEST
+238 DDSSDSSSDASADST
-253 GSDSTQAT
+253 EPSDTSDSAQTA
-261 GASIDITTDKFSV
+261 GSSIDITTDKFSV
-274 RFKQFAI
+274 RFKQFAV
-281 SNDYGGNPCLMIYYD
+281 SKDYGGNPCLMIYYD

-308 VDFTLQASQNGES
+308 VDFTLQASQNGKS

-328 ANDDAVD
+328 ANDTAVD

-356 DTTSDVTASDC
+356 DTTSDITLQ
-367 RIWGKNSVLCVK
+367 GKETLN
-379 RFWTGV
+379 V
-385 SGGNQKW
+385 SGGQTTSQVLKL
-392 FPDQPKRKKS
+392 Q
-402 EVFHEKFST
+402 
-411 LYPASD
+411 

>member
-1 MNTEDNNDFYD
+1 MNTDNNDFYD
-12 DELSRSLISNDFE
+12 DDLSRSLINNDFE
-25 EDTPRKK
+25 DNSPRRK

-38 LVICLIILLI
+38 LIICLIILLI

-54 IAWYMVQRHKPVEAT
+54 VAWYLNERHKPAEAT
-69 EEFLTGMQNMDF
+69 EKFLTGMQNMDF

-111 TVNKKMTYKITKN
+111 TINKKMTYKITKN
-124 KFDIQNGTAKVTVHM
+124 KFDIQNGTAQVTVHL

-164 AGKEMTQDDIQ
+164 AGKTMTQDDIQ
-175 EMLATLLAENASTA
+175 EMLASLLAENASTA
-189 DEKYSE
+189 DEKYSD

-200 PLIKIGNDWKIVS
+200 PLIKIGDEWKIVS

-223 ANFKSVKDEISSQLT
+223 ANFKNVKDEISSQLN
-238 DDTTTDSSSTDAEST
+238 DDSSDASTD
-253 GSDSTQAT
+253 SDSTESSDTADSTQTT
-261 GASIDITTDKFSV
+261 GSSIDITTDKFSI
-274 RFKQFAI
+274 RFKQFAV
-281 SNDYGGNPCLMIYYD
+281 SKDYGGNPCLMIYYD
-296 YTNSGDS
+296 YTNSGES

-328 ANDDAVD
+328 ANDTAVD

-349 CQVFLLK
+349 CQVYLLK
-356 DTTSDVTASDC
+356 DTTSDVTLQ
-367 RIWGKNSVLCVK
+367 GKETLN
-379 RFWTGV
+379 V
-385 SGGNQKW
+385 SGGQATSQVLKL
-392 FPDQPKRKKS
+392 Q
-402 EVFHEKFST
+402 
-411 LYPASD
+411 

>member
-1 MNTEDNNDFYD
+1 MNTDNNDFYD
-12 DELSRSLISNDFE
+12 DDLSRSLINNDFE
-25 EDTPRKK
+25 DNSPRRK

-38 LVICLIILLI
+38 LIICLVILLI

-54 IAWYMVQRHKPVEAT
+54 VAWYLNERHKPVEAT
-69 EEFLTGMQNMDF
+69 EKFLTGMQNMDF

-153 EYTRKVAVAAY
+153 EYTRKVAVATY
-164 AGKEMTQDDIQ
+164 AGKTMSQDDIQ
-175 EMLATLLAENASTA
+175 EMLASLLAENASTA
-189 DEKYSE
+189 DEKYSD

-200 PLIKIGNDWKIVS
+200 PLIKIGDEWKIVS

-223 ANFKSVKDEISSQLT
+223 ANFKNVKDEISSQLN
-238 DDTTTDSSSTDAEST
+238 DDSSDSSSDASADST
-253 GSDSTQAT
+253 EPSDTSDSAQTA
-261 GASIDITTDKFSV
+261 GSSIDITTDKFSV
-274 RFKQFAI
+274 RFKQFAV
-281 SNDYGGNPCLMIYYD
+281 SKDYGGNPCLMIYYD

-308 VDFTLQASQNGES
+308 VDFTLQASQNGEA

-328 ANDDAVD
+328 ANDTAVD

-356 DTTSDVTASDC
+356 DTTSDVTLQ
-367 RIWGKNSVLCVK
+367 GKETLN
-379 RFWTGV
+379 V
-385 SGGNQKW
+385 SGGQTTSQVLKL
-392 FPDQPKRKKS
+392 Q
-402 EVFHEKFST
+402 
-411 LYPASD
+411 